1 MVYLVN
7 IAFLKVVL
15 RKKNLNIF
23 GLKSMKIGEKTH
35 FEIYSVF
42 SRLLFV
48 MLLQK
53 RTNLPKLTQKRVQYS
68 SSKFLHPFGTTNIK
82 TRKNIHIR
90 IVLRKNHRKPQRS
103 FKFS

>member
-42 SRLLFV
+42 SRMLFV

-68 SSKFLHPFGTTNIK
+68 SSFWYNQYQNKKKYSYKDCFEK
-82 TRKNIHIR
+82 
-90 IVLRKNHRKPQRS
+90 KP
-103 FKFS
+103 

>member
-7 IAFLKVVL
+7 IAFFKVVL

-53 RTNLPKLTQKRVQYS
+53 RTNLPKTYTEKSTIFFIQISTSFWYNQYQNKKKYS
-68 SSKFLHPFGTTNIK
+68 YKDCFEK
-82 TRKNIHIR
+82 
-90 IVLRKNHRKPQRS
+90 KP
-103 FKFS
+103 